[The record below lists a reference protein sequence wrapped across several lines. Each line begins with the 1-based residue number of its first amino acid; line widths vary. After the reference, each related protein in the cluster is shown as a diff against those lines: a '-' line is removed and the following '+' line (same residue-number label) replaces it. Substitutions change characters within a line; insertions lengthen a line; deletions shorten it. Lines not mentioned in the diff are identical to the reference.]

1 MSLRTLPYHQHRAS
15 PRLQRRLLLAEASSS
30 SSGASFCLALLLQV
44 LQVLLLGLLQA
55 LVLPGQGWER
65 LLVAVPVCWRQL
77 A

>member
-1 MSLRTLPYHQHRAS
+1 
-15 PRLQRRLLLAEASSS
+15 
-30 SSGASFCLALLLQV
+30 LALLLQV